1 VRREENRHTQ
11 KGLKKAQRQWP
22 DAQARR
28 AGAHRDHTH
37 TGVTHSV
44 VLGYLSVDILSSD
57 RAGGGQVVL
66 VELYSYIE
74 KRETPVRVRTAFHA
88 KVNIRCATHGGGHGP
103 HAPWSWYVVRG
114 SRVRVEVRTRAHA
127 VCRTGPRPG
136 EPTDSP
142 DAKPKAPLWR
152 LGLWATVHTDITD
165 GTARARALTTV
176 WHTHAH
182 TRGTVCMSM
191 L

>member
-1 VRREENRHTQ
+1 MRREENRHTQ

-57 RAGGGQVVL
+57 RAGGGQVV
-66 VELYSYIE
+66 ELYSYIE

-127 VCRTGPRPG
+127 VC
-136 EPTDSP
+136 
-142 DAKPKAPLWR
+142 A
-152 LGLWATVHTDITD
+152 
-165 GTARARALTTV
+165 ARAHGPESPQTV
-176 WHTHAH
+176 QTQSQKPHSGVWACGPQCTQISQTGQRERVH
-182 TRGTVCMSM
+182 
-191 L
+191 